1 MINQLTIGMIVY
13 KQLSRKPCSIHLN
26 PHDVHD
32 ILTLIPSNR
41 TEPKITSERWSNHH
55 FAFKPYINLRRSHKY
70 SEIKG
75 LENMLLPAKQS
86 TLKLL
91 PPHFGPGWGSFTWWV
106 WHKKHVQW
114 AMDVMD
120 MALDQTCMK
129 HQSSVDHWIYPRSF
143 FGQSHTGIPHP
154 YHPQHPAW
162 WHGVIA
168 RSLHPK
174 GLAQNFGQRRSDEW
188 QHQRP
193 QSIHP
198 EIFNIQ
204 TQRYCLV
211 PFTEMYDMYS
221 GYSNVIYITLS
232 HILSLYESHFIH
244 HEWGVHMKQPHQSPW
259 TIDVQPPCSSWCWNF
274 DGRSG
279 RRGPCVEALALG
291 RKTRMRVSL
300 DWFKG
305 KSTGNHGF
313 YHQILGFPVNFP
325 IIQFYESYDSWS
337 KSSFITCYN
346 LLSMLNRS
354 HLNLVTPY
362 HHWYTIVTIRIA
374 THDYI
379 ILIYSYYAVT
389 GMHIQLE
396 MARWFSEPGCEWH
409 GETRCGCRHETCG
422 DMSRCSYKRHLSWKT
437 S

>member
-1 MINQLTIGMIVY
+1 
-13 KQLSRKPCSIHLN
+13 
-26 PHDVHD
+26 
-32 ILTLIPSNR
+32 
-41 TEPKITSERWSNHH
+41 
-55 FAFKPYINLRRSHKY
+55 
-70 SEIKG
+70 
-75 LENMLLPAKQS
+75 MLLPAKQS

-188 QHQRP
+188 QHRRP

-259 TIDVQPPCSSWCWNF
+259 TIDVQPPCSSWCWT
-274 DGRSG
+274 SMAAAAAVA
-279 RRGPCVEALALG
+279 PALKHSPWVA
-291 RKTRMRVSL
+291 R
-300 DWFKG
+300 
-305 KSTGNHGF
+305 HGWEF
-313 YHQILGFPVNFP
+313 HWIGLR
-325 IIQFYESYDSWS
+325 E
-337 KSSFITCYN
+337 N
-346 LLSMLNRS
+346 LQETM
-354 HLNLVTPY
+354 VF
-362 HHWYTIVTIRIA
+362 TIKFWA
-374 THDYI
+374 F
-379 ILIYSYYAVT
+379 L
-389 GMHIQLE
+389 
-396 MARWFSEPGCEWH
+396 
-409 GETRCGCRHETCG
+409 
-422 DMSRCSYKRHLSWKT
+422 
-437 S
+437 